1 MRVRW
6 LLGAAGAAGA
16 FAQVAQATQYLTL
29 EQAQHAAFPTA
40 DEFRDAGAVDS
51 ALAAK
56 LGAPKDW
63 APRVFD
69 ARAGGKRLGW
79 FIADQALGK
88 SEMIGYA
95 LALDAKGAVTWLE
108 ILDYRES
115 HGGEIR
121 LAPWRKQFLGK
132 TAADPVELNRDIKNI
147 SGATLSC
154 RHVTEGVQRLLK
166 YYAVALAAKPA

>member
-6 LLGAAGAAGA
+6 VLGAAAAAGA
-16 FAQVAQATQYLTL
+16 SAQVAYATQYLTL
-29 EQAQHAAFPTA
+29 EQAQHAAFPTV
-40 DEFRDAGAVDS
+40 DEFRDAGTVD
-51 ALAAK
+51 AAIAAK
-56 LGAPKDW
+56 LGAPAGW
-63 APRVFD
+63 SPRVFD

-95 LALDAKGAVTWLE
+95 LALDTHGALTWLE
-108 ILDYRES
+108 ILDYREA
-115 HGGEIR
+115 HGGEVR

-166 YYAVALAAKPA
+166 YHAAALAARPE